1 MNGLIRYSRPVD
13 LFDWN
18 RVLDSFFTDVPL
30 WNSRTPAVDVKE
42 EDKRYLMEVELPGLT
57 EKDIEVKVEDNILT
71 LSSKKEESKEE
82 KKDGYLI
89 HERRRAEFARTFVL
103 PNDADR
109 EQINAEFKNG
119 LLMVQI
125 PKKPEA
131 QPRKID
137 VKVN

>member
-18 RVLDSFFTDVPL
+18 RVLDNFFTDVPL